1 MEEMLEKEEHPAEV
15 HPEEGE
21 DDFPWDLDLPGAE
34 SSENAASG
42 DKPAVK
48 GVRPAEGMPLPE
60 KGFGSLTLRE
70 RAAFF
75 REDPEGYKRARNV
88 F

>member
-21 DDFPWDLDLPGAE
+21 DDFPWDLEEDVPAE
-34 SSENAASG
+34 
-42 DKPAVK
+42 KPAVK

-60 KGFGSLTLRE
+60 RGFGSLSLRE
-70 RAAFF
+70 RAVLF